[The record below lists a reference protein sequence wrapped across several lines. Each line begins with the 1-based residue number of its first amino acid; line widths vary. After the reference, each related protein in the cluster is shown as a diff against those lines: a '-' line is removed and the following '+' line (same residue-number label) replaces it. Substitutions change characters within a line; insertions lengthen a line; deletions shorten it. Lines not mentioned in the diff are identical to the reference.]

1 MTYPKSPDDAER
13 VEKLRS
19 LGILDSAPDENFDR
33 IVRLCRQIF
42 DVEIATVSMVDE
54 DRQWFKAVEGL
65 GVCEI
70 DRDAAFCNHTIL
82 GDAIFEVPDA
92 LADPQFA
99 TNPLVTGPPGIRY
112 YAGAPIRFDDFAL
125 GALCLIDPS
134 PRPPMGQR
142 QREILGGLAG
152 IVERE
157 IRTQRILR
165 ESVSFLTGF
174 SDIGQRIF

>member
-13 VEKLRS
+13 IAKLRS
-19 LGILDSAPDENFDR
+19 LGILDSSADENFDR

-54 DRQWFKAVEGL
+54 ERQWFKAVEGF
-65 GVCEI
+65 GVCET
-70 DRDAAFCNHTIL
+70 DREASFCNHTIL
-82 GDAIFEVPDA
+82 GDEIFEVPDA

-112 YAGAPIRFDDFAL
+112 YAGAPIRYDEFRL

-134 PRPPMGQR
+134 PRPPMGQT
-142 QREILGGLAG
+142 QREILSGLAT

-174 SDIGQRIF
+174 SDIG